1 MAGFVDITLL
11 GAAELQQQF
20 KLLPLKVQKK
30 ILRQGMRKS
39 GKLVRDEARRLVPVD
54 TGALKQSLKV
64 RAAPGKRGTFGIR
77 IMTGERSELG
87 IDPDAQGYYPAA
99 VEFGTKTQPAQ
110 SYLRAAADAKREE
123 VFALMRES
131 VNAGIREAIK

>member
-11 GAAELQQQF
+11 GAPELQAQF

-30 ILRQGMRKS
+30 LLRQGMRKS

-54 TGALKQSLKV
+54 SGALKKSLKV
-64 RAAPGKRGTFGIR
+64 RAAPGKRGSFGIR

-87 IDPDAQGYYPAA
+87 IDPDASGYYPAS
-99 VEFGTKTQPAQ
+99 VEFGSRTQPAQ
-110 SYLRAAADAKREE
+110 PYLRAAADAKREE
-123 VFALMRES
+123 VFSIMRAA
-131 VNAGIREAIK
+131 VRDGIREAIG